1 MGKVRTKLVKR
12 VARELLSRYP
22 ELFKRDFEH
31 NKRVVAMLAVIPSK
45 KLRNQIAGYITH
57 LLAVEERRRIKAKT
71 TEETSE

>member
-1 MGKVRTKLVKR
+1 MGKIRTKLVKR

-22 ELFKRDFEH
+22 ELFKRDFEY
-31 NKRVVAMLAVIPSK
+31 NKKVVAKLAVIPSK

-57 LLAVEERRRIKAKT
+57 LLAVEERRRTKAKT